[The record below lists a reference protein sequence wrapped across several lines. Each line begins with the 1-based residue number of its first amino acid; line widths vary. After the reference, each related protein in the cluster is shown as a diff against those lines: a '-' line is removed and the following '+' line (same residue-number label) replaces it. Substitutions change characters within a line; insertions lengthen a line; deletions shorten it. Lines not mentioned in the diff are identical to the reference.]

1 MQEEIEQLQK
11 KIKERLATG
20 RYIHTVGV
28 RYTAAAL
35 AMRYGVDLEK
45 ASLAGVLHDCA
56 KYCSGDKMLEKAKKY
71 QIPIEEVERQNPQLL
86 HAKLGAYYARK
97 RYGIEDEEILSAI
110 RYHTTGR
117 KQMTRLEQIVFLAD
131 YIEPHRKE
139 IPGLQEVRKMAFVD
153 IDRAVCMT
161 LEHTLSYL
169 ESQTGQAGSA
179 KAMDPNTM
187 EAYQYYRALCDS
199 KSKEGGVTI

>member
-11 KIKERLATG
+11 KIKERLPEN
-20 RYIHTVGV
+20 RYIHTIGV

-56 KYCSGDKMLEKAKKY
+56 KYCSGDKMLEKAQKY
-71 QIPIEEVERQNPQLL
+71 QISIKEEERLNPQLL
-86 HAKLGAYYARK
+86 HAKLGVYYAEK
-97 RYGIEDEEILSAI
+97 RYGITDEEILSAI
-110 RYHTTGR
+110 RYHTTGK
-117 KQMTRLEQIVFLAD
+117 KQMTRLEQIIFLAD

-153 IDRAVCMT
+153 IDCAVCMT

-169 ESQTGQAGSA
+169 ESQTRQSEST

-187 EAYQYYRALCDS
+187 EAYQYYHALCES
-199 KSKEGGVTI
+199 KSEKGGVMI